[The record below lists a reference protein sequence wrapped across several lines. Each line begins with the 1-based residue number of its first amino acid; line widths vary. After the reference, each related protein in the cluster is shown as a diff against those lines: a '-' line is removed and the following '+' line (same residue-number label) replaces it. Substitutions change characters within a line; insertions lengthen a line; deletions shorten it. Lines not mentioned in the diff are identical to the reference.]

1 MNKVLIS
8 YKYRIVI
15 SIHYTAY
22 ADNINN
28 SPIEESVS
36 GFTTFMQEMLSVF
49 SEKGVHRRVHLTQM
63 VKQVILNGS
72 TQNVI
77 ITEKTIKRPEIY
89 F

>member
-1 MNKVLIS
+1 MDFRAPQFCNVLNGE
-8 YKYRIVI
+8 KTFFGHFCV
-15 SIHYTAY
+15 
-22 ADNINN
+22 DF
-28 SPIEESVS
+28 
-36 GFTTFMQEMLSVF
+36 GFVDGEFC
-49 SEKGVHRRVHLTQM
+49 VHRRVHLTQM

>member
-1 MNKVLIS
+1 MKKS
-8 YKYRIVI
+8 TRIVQVSYRNI
-15 SIHYTAY
+15 NTLHRL

-36 GFTTFMQEMLSVF
+36 GFTTFMQENAF
-49 SEKGVHRRVHLTQM
+49 RRVHLTQM
-63 VKQVILNGS
+63 VEQVILNGS